1 MIPPAHPP
9 VSVPALDTGNQIDR
23 GFYKGFFRS
32 LFQWSIVVP
41 IAAAWTTQEFN
52 LMDWHVWCGYAILT
66 LLLFRRD
73 LGFRRQRHRHGL

>member
-9 VSVPALDTGNQIDR
+9 VSPCLPVR
-23 GFYKGFFRS
+23 

-52 LMDWHVWCGYAILT
+52 LMDWHVWSGYTMIT
-66 LLLFRRD
+66 LLLFR
-73 LGFRRQRHRHGL
+73 LVWGFVGSET